1 MQANVSNTSSGYLAI
16 KIKGAEV
23 VNYHGPLGYGY
34 STYWLEGLY
43 RNAGPSG
50 TVAANFRNLTI
61 TTGST
66 PP

>member
-43 RNAGPSG
+43 RNAGPSR